1 MKYKFT
7 YEFKWDDG
15 FVEVRDY
22 IATDDA
28 DYERAIR
35 VAHENPEKY
44 KIITAKRIEEDKM
57 KLTLR
62 EAIEVLDSGSYGFRI
77 SVLGSE
83 EIYNFETANDIS
95 DELMNRYIH
104 RLVPRCSEKA
114 PFYGAFNKVTLY

>member
-1 MKYKFT
+1 MKYKIA
-7 YEFKWDDG
+7 YEFKQNDG

-22 IATDDA
+22 IATDGA

-35 VAHENPEKY
+35 IVHENPERY
-44 KIITAKRIEEDKM
+44 KIITVKRIVGDKM

-62 EAIEVLDSGSYGFRI
+62 EAIEVLDNGSYGFRI

-95 DELMNRYIH
+95 DELMNRYIY
-104 RLVPRCSEKA
+104 RLVPRYSEES
-114 PFYGAFNKVTLY
+114 PYFGAFNKVTLY